1 MMGLCAELHS
11 GYISMQELW
20 IGVVE
25 VLTEPS
31 VGDGDTRAFTNVVTW
46 AATASDYLRSVTE
59 VFAEYGWTVLGI
71 ENERPIANETGFNE
85 EITDIIERAKQ
96 NPNACIYATFYYYP
110 SKPA

>member
-1 MMGLCAELHS
+1 
-11 GYISMQELW
+11 MQELW

-31 VGDGDTRAFTNVVTW
+31 IGEGDTRAFTNVVSW
-46 AATASDYLRSVTE
+46 AKTASDYVDSVTL

-71 ENERPIANETGFNE
+71 ENERPVASETDFNE
-85 EITDIIERAKQ
+85 EIADIIERAKQ
-96 NPNACIYATFYYYP
+96 NPNACIFATFHYYP